1 MIILKFSHRSF
12 LTLCQFKNAERGHH
26 HIVNWGVNEGVLLV
40 VIFGFLVFLG
50 LLNPFYPLQN
60 VTSNE
65 VRVVAG
71 TQRVPVTLHQDLKPQ
86 AEFTNA
92 HIVKQQFDYS
102 CGSAAL
108 ATLLNYY
115 LGETL
120 TEKQIIDGLVEY
132 GDKKQ
137 IERIRAF
144 SLLDMKRFVEKL
156 GYYGTGYKADIEDLK
171 SLGKPCIIPMEI
183 FGYQHF
189 CVFRGIVQDHVF
201 LADPYMG
208 NISFPLDQFRKMW
221 QRNVAFVVTD
231 HELIHTKLMLK
242 TEDLRFIDLD
252 STRRALENFRPPSSF
267 VIDNMRIDNTFNTR
281 PTVRQ

>member
-1 MIILKFSHRSF
+1 
-12 LTLCQFKNAERGHH
+12 
-26 HIVNWGVNEGVLLV
+26 VNEGAILV
-40 VIFGFLVFLG
+40 VFFGFLIVLG
-50 LLNPFYPLQN
+50 LLNPFYPLQI
-60 VTSNE
+60 VPSKE

-71 TQRVPVTLHQDLKPQ
+71 TQTVPVALHQDLKTH
-86 AEFTNA
+86 AEFSDA
-92 HIVKQQFDYS
+92 HVIKQQFDYS

-115 LGETL
+115 LGENL

-156 GYYGTGYKADIEDLK
+156 GYYGTGYKADIADLK
-171 SLGKPCIIPMEI
+171 SLGKPCIVPMEI

-201 LADPYMG
+201 LADPFMG
-208 NISFPLDQFRKMW
+208 NISFPLEQFRKMW

-242 TEDLRFIDLD
+242 VEDLRFIDLD
-252 STRRALENFRPPSSF
+252 ATRRALDNFRPPSDI
-267 VIDNMRIDNTFNTR
+267 VMNNMRIDRTFNTR
-281 PTVRQ
+281 PTIRQ

>member
-1 MIILKFSHRSF
+1 M
-12 LTLCQFKNAERGHH
+12 A
-26 HIVNWGVNEGVLLV
+26 
-40 VIFGFLVFLG
+40 VFLG
-50 LLNPFYPLQN
+50 FFVILALLNPFYPLQS
-60 VTSNE
+60 VPPKE
-65 VRVVAG
+65 VSLVAG
-71 TQRVPVTLHQDLKPQ
+71 TQAVPLTLRQNIKPRT
-86 AEFTNA
+86 EFTAA

-115 LGETL
+115 LGEKL
-120 TEKQIIDGLVEY
+120 TEKQVIAGLVEY

-137 IERIRAF
+137 IERLRAF

-156 GYYGTGYKADIEDLK
+156 GYHGTGYKAEIADLK
-171 SLGKPCIIPMEI
+171 VLGKPCIVPVGI

-208 NISFPLDQFRKMW
+208 NISFPVEQFSKMW

-231 HELIHTKLMLK
+231 GDIVHSALTLK
-242 TEDLRFIDLD
+242 EEDLRFIDLD
-252 STRRALENFRPPSSF
+252 ATRHALDNFRPPSSI
-267 VIDNMRIDNTFNTR
+267 VMDNMRIDRAFNTR
-281 PTVRQ
+281 PTYR

>member
-1 MIILKFSHRSF
+1 VPPDEVSLAVGTQSVP
-12 LTLCQFKNAERGHH
+12 LTLR
-26 HIVNWGVNEGVLLV
+26 
-40 VIFGFLVFLG
+40 
-50 LLNPFYPLQN
+50 QN
-60 VTSNE
+60 I
-65 VRVVAG
+65 
-71 TQRVPVTLHQDLKPQ
+71 KPRT
-86 AEFTNA
+86 EFTAA

-115 LGETL
+115 LGEKL
-120 TEKQIIDGLVEY
+120 TERQIIEGLVEY

-137 IERIRAF
+137 IERLRAF

-156 GYYGTGYKADIEDLK
+156 GYHGTGYKAEIADLK
-171 SLGKPCIIPMEI
+171 VLGKPCIVPVEI

-208 NISFPLDQFRKMW
+208 DVSYPVEQFSKMW

-231 HELIHTKLMLK
+231 GDIVHSALMLK
-242 TEDLRFIDLD
+242 EEDLRFIDLD
-252 STRRALENFRPPSSF
+252 ATRHALDNFQPPSS
-267 VIDNMRIDNTFNTR
+267 VIMDSMRIDRAFNTL
-281 PTVRQ
+281 PTVRGRVQ

>member
-1 MIILKFSHRSF
+1 
-12 LTLCQFKNAERGHH
+12 
-26 HIVNWGVNEGVLLV
+26 LV
-40 VIFGFLVFLG
+40 VFLGFFIFLG
-50 LLNPFYPLQN
+50 LLSPFYPLQI
-60 VTSNE
+60 VPHNE

-71 TQRVPVTLHQDLKPQ
+71 TQAVPVNLHQDLKTRT
-86 AEFTNA
+86 EFTDA
-92 HIVKQQFDYS
+92 HIIKQQFDYS

-115 LGETL
+115 LGENL

-137 IERIRAF
+137 IERLRAF

-156 GYYGTGYKADIEDLK
+156 GYYGTGYKADIADLK
-171 SLGKPCIIPMEI
+171 ALGKPCIVPMEI

-189 CVFRGIVQDHVF
+189 CVFRGIIQDHVF

-208 NISFPLDQFRKMW
+208 DISFPVEQFRKMW
-221 QRNVAFVVTD
+221 QRNVAFVVSD
-231 HELIHTKLMLK
+231 HDIVHSALMLK
-242 TEDLRFIDLD
+242 VEDLRFIDLD
-252 STRRALENFRPPSSF
+252 ATRHALDNFRPPSS
-267 VIDNMRIDNTFNTR
+267 VMMDNMRIERAFNTR

>member
-1 MIILKFSHRSF
+1 MIVVCGFF
-12 LTLCQFKNAERGHH
+12 
-26 HIVNWGVNEGVLLV
+26 IV
-40 VIFGFLVFLG
+40 ILG
-50 LLNPFYPLQN
+50 LLGPFYPLQS
-60 VTSNE
+60 VPPNE

-71 TQRVPVTLHQDLKPQ
+71 TQTVPVALHQDIKTVK
-86 AEFTNA
+86 EFSSD

-120 TEKQIIDGLVEY
+120 TERQIIAGLVEY

-137 IERIRAF
+137 MERLKAF

-171 SLGKPCIIPMEI
+171 TMGKPCIVPMEI

-189 CVFRGIVQDHVF
+189 VVFRGIVQDHVF
-201 LADPYMG
+201 LADPYLG
-208 NISFPLDQFRKMW
+208 DISFPIEQFRKMW

-231 HELIHTKLMLK
+231 HDIVHSALMIK
-242 TEDLRFIDLD
+242 TDDLRFIDLD
-252 STRRALENFRPPSSF
+252 ATRRALDNFRPPSS
-267 VIDNMRIDNTFNTR
+267 VGMDNMSIDRAFNKR
-281 PTVRQ
+281 PTVR

>member
-1 MIILKFSHRSF
+1 L
-12 LTLCQFKNAERGHH
+12 
-26 HIVNWGVNEGVLLV
+26 IVVCGFFI
-40 VIFGFLVFLG
+40 VILG
-50 LLNPFYPLQN
+50 LLGPFYPLQS
-60 VTSNE
+60 VPPNE

-71 TQRVPVTLHQDLKPQ
+71 TQTVPVVLHQDIKTSS
-86 AEFTNA
+86 EFSKD

-120 TEKQIIDGLVEY
+120 TERQIIAGLVEY

-137 IERIRAF
+137 MERLKAF

-156 GYYGTGYKADIEDLK
+156 GYFGAGYKADIEDLK
-171 SLGKPCIIPMEI
+171 TLGKPCIVPMEI

-189 CVFRGIVQDHVF
+189 VVFRGIVQDHVF
-201 LADPYMG
+201 VADPYLG
-208 NISFPLDQFRKMW
+208 DVSFPVEQFRKMW
-221 QRNVAFVVTD
+221 QRNVVFVVTD
-231 HELIHTKLMLK
+231 HDIVHSALMLT

-252 STRRALENFRPPSSF
+252 ATRRALDNFRPPSSI
-267 VIDNMRIDNTFNTR
+267 VMDNMRIDRAFNTR
-281 PTVRQ
+281 PTYR